1 MSGWIGRQSD
11 IVHYFW
17 LNWGAA
23 VGWLA
28 RRFAKA
34 GIAAKRETKHRGK
47 TANPATRLLA
57 HPSGDRVAVGY
68 PRCARLG
75 GKTGG
80 LGGLGVAFATRVNR
94 AGPSEAR
101 MGGRG
106 GDRGKHP
113 HKMKSAKAWIA
124 AKRGDRGK

>member
-47 TANPATRLLA
+47 TANPATRQNA
-57 HPSGDRVAVGY
+57 DGQTQA
-68 PRCARLG
+68 PRQN
-75 GKTGG
+75 GG
-80 LGGLGVAFATRVNR
+80 LWGDLALRGNAGKAQQGLNNYASAADRRGTLQR
-94 AGPSEAR
+94 EAVR
-101 MGGRG
+101 RPLP
-106 GDRGKHP
+106 R
-113 HKMKSAKAWIA
+113 
-124 AKRGDRGK
+124 